1 MLIRDKIGEN
11 IKNAIDKN
19 EKVKFEV
26 VSLENDEDFFES
38 IVQKIKDEVE
48 LLHITKSVDCL
59 AEIVELVDW
68 LSISL
73 GTTHLEDVI
82 EHRKEKL
89 GLYWKRYYI
98 KDFDER

>member
-11 IKNAIDKN
+11 IKKAIDDN
-19 EKVKFEV
+19 ERVKFEV
-26 VSLENDEDFFES
+26 ITLDNDSDFFEA

-48 LLHITKSVDCL
+48 LLHITKSIDCL

-68 LSISL
+68 LNVSL
-73 GTTHLEDVI
+73 GTSSLGDVI
-82 EHRKEKL
+82 ENKKEKL
-89 GLYWKRYYI
+89 GLYWNRYYI

>member
-11 IKNAIDKN
+11 IKNSILQN
-19 EKVKFEV
+19 EKVKFEI
-26 VSLENDEDFFES
+26 VSLDDDGDFFEA
-38 IVQKIKDEVE
+38 IVQKIKDEIE

-89 GLYWKRYYI
+89 GLYWERHYI